1 MCFSFKTSILSMTIG
16 LLSSIFA
23 LCTNQIT
30 LGFLIFF
37 YTQMQIAEAMIWRG
51 IDTNQKSLNRKGT
64 SYAKYILP
72 THNLAIGIGYL
83 VALYSQKKEIQWQDF
98 IPLLIGIF
106 FYFYILLIYKITKG
120 NDLTFPK
127 KKVPKSCQNPNNR
140 LVWPFQQNWYII
152 SFIISLLILFFLKTM
167 SNSSK
172 ILLCLF
178 FSFLFLSSIFIQ
190 PYPSIGSLF
199 CFLTAII
206 SPILVLSN
214 YFLLQK
220 K

>member
-72 THNLAIGIGYL
+72 THNFAIGIGYL
-83 VALYSQKKEIQWQDF
+83 VALYSQKKEIHWEDF
-98 IPLLIGIF
+98 IPLLIGIL
-106 FYFYILLIYKITKG
+106 FYFYILMIYKITNG
-120 NDLTFPK
+120 NDLTFPR

-140 LVWPFQQNWYII
+140 LLWPFQQNWYVI
-152 SFIISLLILFFLKTM
+152 SLIISLLILFFLKTM

-172 ILLCLF
+172 ILLSSF
-178 FSFLFLSSIFIQ
+178 FILSYFSSFLFS
-190 PYPSIGSLF
+190 YVTIGSVF
-199 CFLTAII
+199 CFLTAIF